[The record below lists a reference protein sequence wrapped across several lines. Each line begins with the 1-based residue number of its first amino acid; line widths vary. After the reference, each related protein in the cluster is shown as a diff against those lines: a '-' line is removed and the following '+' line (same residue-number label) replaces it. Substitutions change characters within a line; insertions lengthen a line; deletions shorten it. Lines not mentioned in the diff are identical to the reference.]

1 MSDAALAAD
10 PWGSVVGQG
19 HAVTQLRAAV
29 ESGSQPDPRIIPQ
42 AFSDMSGAFSE
53 VFLVAT
59 VLVALCI
66 VPSLLL
72 PRRKPAE
79 TAPGEGVGAAAMM
92 H

>member
-1 MSDAALAAD
+1 
-10 PWGSVVGQG
+10 
-19 HAVTQLRAAV
+19 
-29 ESGSQPDPRIIPQ
+29 
-42 AFSDMSGAFSE
+42 MSGAFSE